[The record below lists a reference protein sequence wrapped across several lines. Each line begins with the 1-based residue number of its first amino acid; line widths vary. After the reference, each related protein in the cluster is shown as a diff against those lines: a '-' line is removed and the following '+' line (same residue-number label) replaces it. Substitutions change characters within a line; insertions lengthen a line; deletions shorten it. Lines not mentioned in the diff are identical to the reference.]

1 MEEESLSKQAKKL
14 ERYIN
19 TLPHAKQL
27 NKLSSAPRE
36 VMIALTTS
44 IFQARRATETYSG
57 SDDTEEQLM
66 ALEEAIM
73 SYKQVNKSI
82 LLASSYDLIDTVDVA
97 HLSALCEQI
106 LDRLRG

>member
-1 MEEESLSKQAKKL
+1 MEESLAKQAKKL

-19 TLPHAKQL
+19 TLEHAKQL

-57 SDDTEEQLM
+57 SDDTKEQLM
-66 ALEEAIM
+66 ALQEAIDAFT
-73 SYKQVNKSI
+73 QVNKSI
-82 LLASSYDLIDTVDVA
+82 LLASEYDLVDTVDVA
-97 HLSALCEQI
+97 HLSALSEQI
-106 LDRLRG
+106 LDRLKG